1 MGVPVE
7 VPVNEE
13 VPVPVPVGVEE
24 GVPVP
29 DGVVVGV
36 SDAEAPGL
44 RLAVALALTV
54 LVGV

>member
-1 MGVPVE
+1 ME